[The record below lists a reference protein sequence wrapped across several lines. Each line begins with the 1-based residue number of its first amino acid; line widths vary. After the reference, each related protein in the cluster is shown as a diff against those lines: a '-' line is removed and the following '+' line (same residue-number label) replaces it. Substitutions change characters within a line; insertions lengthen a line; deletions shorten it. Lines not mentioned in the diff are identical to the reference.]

1 MARATLSHVGVL
13 PTVSILGDQVCH
25 TGKSN
30 QPLSFGPGCAQ
41 RTLVSRQ
48 DTCLMGG
55 GRRGA
60 QSSRARSRWAGGPV
74 GRWAGGPVAGRACR
88 REARGSPPTVAPAGC
103 AAQPPVCGRLSVWLV
118 GLRPAHTGSVAHKR
132 FAIGLAYHSG
142 RAARANNHSTLSPSG
157 APTPRATWVGLRPTN
172 CVQALANRLW
182 P

>member
-74 GRWAGGPVAGRACR
+74 GRWAGGPVGRWAGGGPRVPSRSSWLATHSGTCR
-88 REARGSPPTVAPAGC
+88 
-103 AAQPPVCGRLSVWLV
+103 VCGSAAGLWAAERVACGPTARPHRFSRPQALRDRV
-118 GLRPAHTGSVAHKR
+118 GLPLGSR
-132 FAIGLAYHSG
+132 GTSEQ
-142 RAARANNHSTLSPSG
+142 P
-157 APTPRATWVGLRPTN
+157 
-172 CVQALANRLW
+172 
-182 P
+182 